1 MNLTSKILKLF
12 SAKWKFKIQKKP
24 ILIYDGEG
32 NSKKKLSQIIS
43 EKKIN
48 VFYNRGEE
56 INILILLK
64 VLFLK
69 GFFNIKNNYRYEFI
83 KTCNP
88 KVIVTFIDTNLVF
101 FKLKKLFPS
110 IMFIAIQSGIKSK
123 EILNQLNL
131 NYSNNQIDY
140 YFVFSK
146 YYATELKKKI
156 KANFIVSG
164 SFKSN
169 MIDLKNTN
177 SKDIIFISKQIPNYL
192 GLPVPFHEFQILKL
206 LNDYSLKN
214 KLKLDVVLKHDM
226 CEEYQNFLIKNNLKN
241 ITIKF
246 SSSNY
251 GSYKICK
258 DYKIIVNSDSTLG
271 YEMLALK
278 KKVIFICY
286 GSMESKKWNKKY
298 NYPNSITRFGYPG
311 FKKKK
316 MGKFWIN
323 YLDKKNIFKLLNEY
337 IYMNENKWYKKF
349 KKIIFD
355 VMSYNKD
362 NSLLISIL
370 RKKINH

>member
-1 MNLTSKILKLF
+1 MNLIFKILKFF
-12 SAKWKFKIQKKP
+12 SAKWRFKIKKKP
-24 ILIYDGEG
+24 ILIYDGAG
-32 NSKKKLSQIIS
+32 NSKKNLSQIIS

-48 VFYNRGEE
+48 VFFNRGEE
-56 INILILLK
+56 INMFILLK

-83 KTCNP
+83 KTFNP

-131 NYSNNQIDY
+131 NYSDNQIDY

-177 SKDIIFISKQIPNYL
+177 SKDIILISKQIPNQV
-192 GLPVPFHEFQILKL
+192 LPVPFHEFRILKL

-226 CEEYQNFLIKNNLKN
+226 CEEYHNFLIKNNLKN
-241 ITIKF
+241 ITVKF
-246 SSSNY
+246 SSSQY

-258 DYKIIVNSDSTLG
+258 DYKIIVTSDSTLG

-286 GSMESKKWNKKY
+286 GSMESKKWNKKH
-298 NYPNSITRFGYPG
+298 NLPISITRFGYPG
-311 FKKKK
+311 FEKKNF
-316 MGKFWIN
+316 GKFWIN
-323 YLDKKNIFKLLNEY
+323 YLDKKYIFKLLNEY

-349 KKIIFD
+349 EKTIFD
-355 VMSYNKD
+355 VMPYNKN

-370 RKKINH
+370 KKKINY